1 MADGNPLV
9 VPIDAQIAVP
19 FTRRS
24 KSCGALFGALAK
36 AQTAYGVVTKNRKNT
51 HLNTQYA
58 DMESVVNATRP
69 ALNANGLAITESS
82 GQIDGEFYVVVT
94 LGHES
99 GEWSETW
106 CPVSVIDSTNN
117 KGRRTLNNM
126 QEFGNSLA
134 YSRRYAWQMAT
145 GVTSTDDDDGQSASR
160 NRSNNGDRQPFT
172 AGQQNS
178 PPRRPARP
186 EPQEPRQ
193 QHKPEQQSHDGQ
205 PSWANGMTPEAINA
219 TTTEIYKLDGGRS
232 VAAIIAHVGIDDGA
246 IEGGENPSTVI
257 KSVLGDK
264 DNGTMFKAMVNAV
277 FNAAVGKDD
286 PEQLDTDVLIER
298 INGVDLAQTLS
309 AFPPPG

>member
-1 MADGNPLV
+1 MAIE
-9 VPIDAQIAVP
+9 VPNGEGIVDPIAAP

-24 KSCGALFGALAK
+24 RSCGKLFGALAK
-36 AQTAYGVVTKNRKNT
+36 AQAAYDVVTKNRKNT

-82 GQIDGEFYVVVT
+82 GQLDGEFYVVVT

-145 GVTSTDDDDGQSASR
+145 GVTSTDDDDGQSVSR
-160 NRSNNGDRQPFT
+160 NRDNNGGGRQPFT
-172 AGQQNS
+172 AGPQNS

-186 EPQEPRQ
+186 EPQQR
-193 QHKPEQQSHDGQ
+193 KPEPQSNDGP
-205 PSWANGMTPEAINA
+205 PSWANGMTPEAI
-219 TTTEIYKLDGGRS
+219 TEVTRQIHKLDDGRS
-232 VAAIIAHVGIDDGA
+232 VAAIIAHVGLDGGA
-246 IEGGENPSTVI
+246 LEGGENPSTVI
-257 KSVLGDK
+257 KSLLGDEE
-264 DNGTMFKAMVNAV
+264 NGLMFRAMINAV

-298 INGVDLAQTLS
+298 INGVDLANTLS